1 MHQLMD
7 LFSIPEMTLYAN
19 INEVRVSSC
28 DVNKSLKL

>member
-19 INEVRVSSC
+19 INEVRGFPC
-28 DVNKSLKL
+28 DINASLT